1 MPINQYNNHYSSA
14 NEQNLTDSLII
25 EAIQMKGILVKYIQR
40 SHPSFDFLFGED
52 PTSAFISA
60 TEIEMYP
67 AEVNGFGGDGE
78 LMSKFGLEVRD
89 TATFIVNK
97 TRFSEEFTD
106 KIRPNEGDLIFMP
119 YTNAILEIKF
129 VNHES
134 PFFQQGRQYVYEL
147 KVETYEF
154 SHETVET
161 GDAQI
166 DELFESLVNY
176 DPETAT
182 EAYGDNVD
190 INTRISPVTTFDP
203 SNPFGVN

>member
-1 MPINQYNNHYSSA
+1 MPINQYHNHYSST

-40 SHPSFDFLFGED
+40 SQPGFDFLFGED
-52 PTSAFISA
+52 PTSAFIGA

-97 TRFSEEFTD
+97 TRFSEEFTRN
-106 KIRPNEGDLIFMP
+106 IRPNEGDLIYMP

-134 PFFQQGRQYVYEL
+134 PFFQQGRQFVYEL

-154 SHETVET
+154 SHESVVT
-161 GDAQI
+161 GDAEI
-166 DELFESLVNY
+166 DDLFESLVNF
-176 DPETAT
+176 DPAT
-182 EAYGDNVD
+182 QTEVYGDNVD
-190 INTRISPVTTFDP
+190 IAARIDPVTSFDP
-203 SNPFGVN
+203 ANPFGVE